1 MSVGENFQ
9 GWHEEM
15 FSHIAGRS
23 KNTIKKAWF
32 IAVKTVIEEYE
43 QKLLAVFLPVLIDDS
58 VEVRCQRR
66 TSVRWWKGQPA
77 RS

>member
-1 MSVGENFQ
+1 
-9 GWHEEM
+9 M
-15 FSHIAGRS
+15 FSHIAVRS

-58 VEVRCQRR
+58 DKDIAVEVRCQRR